1 MFRVFLTSVFLV
13 LGAVNFAVG
22 QPWEEGEHYDIVSPV
37 LRTSNPEKIEVME
50 FFWFG
55 CGHCYTFEPLLAAWK
70 KTLADDVVF
79 KGSPAIWNS
88 TMEIHAKVFY
98 TAEVLGISERIN
110 PVVFRAI
117 NQDRRPLTAESDI
130 ATLFESSGVLRSDFF
145 DAFNSFG
152 VGSQVRQASSRARS
166 AKITGTPEIVIN
178 GKYRITTRKAGNQ
191 TNMLKIADY
200 LIEKERESAGS

>member
-117 NQDRRPLTAESDI
+117 NQDRKPLTAESDI
-130 ATLFESSGVLRSDFF
+130 ATLFESIGVLRSDFF

-200 LIEKERESAGS
+200 LIEKERGSAGS

>member
-37 LRTSNPEKIEVME
+37 LRSSNPEKIEVME

-117 NQDRRPLTAESDI
+117 NQDRKPLTAESDI
-130 ATLFESSGVLRSDFF
+130 ATLFESIGVLRSDFF

-200 LIEKERESAGS
+200 LIEKERGSAGS

>member
-1 MFRVFLTSVFLV
+1 MFRVFLTSILLV
-13 LGAVNFAVG
+13 LGAVNFAAG
-22 QPWEEGEHYDIVSPV
+22 QPWEEGEHYDTVSPV

-178 GKYRITTRKAGNQ
+178 GKYRISTRKAGNQ

-200 LIEKERESAGS
+200 LIEKERGSAGS

>member
-22 QPWEEGEHYDIVSPV
+22 QPWEEGEHYDTVSPV

-117 NQDRRPLTAESDI
+117 NQDRKPLTAESDI
-130 ATLFESSGVLRSDFF
+130 ATLFESIGVLRSDFF

-200 LIEKERESAGS
+200 LIDKERGSAGS

>member
-110 PVVFRAI
+110 SVVFRAI
-117 NQDRRPLTAESDI
+117 NQDRKPLTAESDI
-130 ATLFESSGVLRSDFF
+130 ATLFESIGVLKSDFF

-200 LIEKERESAGS
+200 LIDKERGLAGS

>member
-70 KTLADDVVF
+70 KTLADDLVF

-110 PVVFRAI
+110 PIVFRAI
-117 NQDRRPLTAESDI
+117 NQDRKPLTAESDI
-130 ATLFESSGVLRSDFF
+130 ATLFESIGVLKSDFF

-200 LIEKERESAGS
+200 LIEKERGSAGS

>member
-37 LRTSNPEKIEVME
+37 LRTSNTEKIEVME

-98 TAEVLGISERIN
+98 TAEVLGISEKIN
-110 PVVFRAI
+110 PVIFRAI

-178 GKYRITTRKAGNQ
+178 GKYRISTRKAGNQ

-200 LIEKERESAGS
+200 LIEKERGLAGS

>member
-1 MFRVFLTSVFLV
+1 MFRVFLASVLLV

-22 QPWEEGEHYDIVSPV
+22 QPWEEGEHYDTVSPV

-130 ATLFESSGVLRSDFF
+130 ATLFESIGVLKSDFF

-152 VGSQVRQASSRARS
+152 VGSQVRQANSRARS

-200 LIEKERESAGS
+200 LIEKERGSAGS

>member
-1 MFRVFLTSVFLV
+1 MFRVFLTSILLV
-13 LGAVNFAVG
+13 LGAVNFAAG
-22 QPWEEGEHYDIVSPV
+22 QPWEEGEHYDTVSPV

-110 PVVFRAI
+110 PLVFRAI

-200 LIEKERESAGS
+200 LIDKERGSAGS

>member
-1 MFRVFLTSVFLV
+1 MFRVFVVSILLT
-13 LGAVNFAVG
+13 LGVMNFAAG
-22 QPWEEGEHYDIVSPV
+22 QTWEEGRHYDVVSPS

-70 KTLADDVVF
+70 NTLADDVVF
-79 KGSPAIWNS
+79 KGSPAMWNS

-98 TAEVLGISERIN
+98 TAQVLGVSEKLN
-110 PVVFRAI
+110 PVIFRAI
-117 NQDRRPLTAESDI
+117 NQDRRPLTAQSDI
-130 ATLFESSGVLRSDFF
+130 AALFESSGVQRGDFL

-178 GKYRITTRKAGNQ
+178 GKYRISTRKAGNQ
-191 TNMLKIADY
+191 SNMLKIADY
-200 LIEKERESAGS
+200 LIEKERRSAGS

>member
-55 CGHCYTFEPLLAAWK
+55 CGHCYTFEPLLAVWK

-98 TAEVLGISERIN
+98 TAEVLGISEKIN
-110 PVVFRAI
+110 PVIFRAI
-117 NQDRRPLTAESDI
+117 NQDRRTLTAESDI

-200 LIEKERESAGS
+200 LIEKERGSAGS

>member
-37 LRTSNPEKIEVME
+37 LRTSNTEKIEVME

-98 TAEVLGISERIN
+98 TAEVLGISEKIN
-110 PVVFRAI
+110 PVIFRAI

-178 GKYRITTRKAGNQ
+178 GKYRISTRKAGNQ

-200 LIEKERESAGS
+200 LIEKERGSAGS

>member
-1 MFRVFLTSVFLV
+1 MFRLFLTSVFLV

-117 NQDRRPLTAESDI
+117 NQDRKPLTAESDI
-130 ATLFESSGVLRSDFF
+130 ATLFESIGVLKSDFF

-200 LIEKERESAGS
+200 LIDKERGSAGS

>member
-1 MFRVFLTSVFLV
+1 MLRVFLTSVFLV

-117 NQDRRPLTAESDI
+117 NQDRKPLTAESDI
-130 ATLFESSGVLRSDFF
+130 ATLFESIGVLKSDFF

-200 LIEKERESAGS
+200 LIEKERGSAGN

>member
-130 ATLFESSGVLRSDFF
+130 ATLFESIGVLRSDFF

-200 LIEKERESAGS
+200 LIEKERGSAGS

>member
-1 MFRVFLTSVFLV
+1 MLRAFLISFLLN
-13 LGAVNFAVG
+13 LGAMNFAVG
-22 QPWEEGEHYDIVSPV
+22 QPWKEGEHYDAVSPV

-70 KTLADDVVF
+70 KTLSDDVVF

-110 PVVFRAI
+110 PVIFRAI
-117 NQDRRPLTAESDI
+117 NQERRPLTAESEI
-130 ATLFESSGVLRSDFF
+130 ATLFQSSGVQRSDFF

-191 TNMLKIADY
+191 TNMLK
-200 LIEKERESAGS
+200 RN

>member
-13 LGAVNFAVG
+13 LGVVSFAVG

-200 LIEKERESAGS
+200 LIEKERGSAGS

>member
-70 KTLADDVVF
+70 KTLADDVAF

>member
-110 PVVFRAI
+110 PIVFRAI
-117 NQDRRPLTAESDI
+117 NQDRKPLTAESDI
-130 ATLFESSGVLRSDFF
+130 ATLFESIGVLKSDFF

-200 LIEKERESAGS
+200 LIEKERGSAGS

>member
-22 QPWEEGEHYDIVSPV
+22 QPWEEGEHYDAVSPV

-200 LIEKERESAGS
+200 LIDKERGSAGS

>member
-130 ATLFESSGVLRSDFF
+130 ATLFESIGVLRSDFF

-200 LIEKERESAGS
+200 LIEKERGSTGS

>member
-1 MFRVFLTSVFLV
+1 MLRVFLTSVFLV

-117 NQDRRPLTAESDI
+117 NQDRKPLTAESDI
-130 ATLFESSGVLRSDFF
+130 ATLFESIGVLKSDFF

-200 LIEKERESAGS
+200 LIEKERGSAGS

>member
-1 MFRVFLTSVFLV
+1 
-13 LGAVNFAVG
+13 
-22 QPWEEGEHYDIVSPV
+22 
-37 LRTSNPEKIEVME
+37 ME

-130 ATLFESSGVLRSDFF
+130 ATLFESIGVLKSDFF

-166 AKITGTPEIVIN
+166 AKITGTPEILIN

-200 LIEKERESAGS
+200 LIDKERGSAGS

>member
-117 NQDRRPLTAESDI
+117 NQDRKPLTAESDI
-130 ATLFESSGVLRSDFF
+130 ATLFESIGVLRSDFF

-200 LIEKERESAGS
+200 LIEKERGSTGS

>member
-110 PVVFRAI
+110 PIVFRAI
-117 NQDRRPLTAESDI
+117 NQDRKPLTAESDI
-130 ATLFESSGVLRSDFF
+130 ATLFESIGVLKSDFF

-200 LIEKERESAGS
+200 LIDKERGLAGS

>member
-117 NQDRRPLTAESDI
+117 NQDRKPLTSESDI
-130 ATLFESSGVLRSDFF
+130 ATLFESIGVLRSDFF

-200 LIEKERESAGS
+200 LIDKERGSAGS

>member
-22 QPWEEGEHYDIVSPV
+22 QPWEEGEHYDTVSPV

-117 NQDRRPLTAESDI
+117 NQDRKPLTAESDI
-130 ATLFESSGVLRSDFF
+130 ATLFESIGVLRSDFF

-200 LIEKERESAGS
+200 LIEKERGSAGS

>member
-70 KTLADDVVF
+70 NTLADDVVF

-117 NQDRRPLTAESDI
+117 NQDRKPLTAESDI
-130 ATLFESSGVLRSDFF
+130 ATLFESIGVLRSDFF

-200 LIEKERESAGS
+200 LIEKERGSTGS